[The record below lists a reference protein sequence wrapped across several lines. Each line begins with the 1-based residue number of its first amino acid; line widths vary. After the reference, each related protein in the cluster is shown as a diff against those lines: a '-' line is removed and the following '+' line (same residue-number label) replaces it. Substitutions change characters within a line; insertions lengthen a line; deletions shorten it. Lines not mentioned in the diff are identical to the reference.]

1 MCCVPLVDDCRPQ
14 MPLNELPI
22 PQLLPGNVV
31 QNSFKADCTVLVSRI
46 VSQYLPAFSPFKD
59 TVVKHI
65 PHMFSKEME
74 NKSERV
80 SKLNHI
86 Y

>member
-1 MCCVPLVDDCRPQ
+1 
-14 MPLNELPI
+14 MPLSELPI
-22 PQLLPGNVV
+22 PQLLPGNEA
-31 QNSFKADCTVLVSRI
+31 QHSFKADCTVLVSGI

-80 SKLNHI
+80 SELTNI
-86 Y
+86 DWI